1 MSTENN
7 KNLIPEPIPVEATI
21 YINSQGTEASI
32 IYPNYG
38 ITICSETNIQM
49 SFFFNS
55 S

>member
-1 MSTENN
+1 MSTKNN
-7 KNLIPEPIPVEATI
+7 KNLIPEPRPVEATI

-38 ITICSETNIQM
+38 IKISTETN
-49 SFFFNS
+49 STVLS